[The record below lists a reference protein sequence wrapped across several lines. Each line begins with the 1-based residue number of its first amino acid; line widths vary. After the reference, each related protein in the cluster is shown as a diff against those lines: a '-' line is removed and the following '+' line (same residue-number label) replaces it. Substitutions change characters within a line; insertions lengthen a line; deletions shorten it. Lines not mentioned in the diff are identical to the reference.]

1 MTKMFPNKFSRILV
15 QAFFLGWQ
23 RRLQDWAACPICF
36 QCSAIFLSHCW
47 TVQHQDAKPVK
58 WHIAESVQIWHLRA
72 CPKESDLAGG
82 WPWIGTRHF
91 VKSFFA
97 WLLCIKVFFAWS
109 VSFFCSETSSRTA
122 LTNRGATLIAED
134 HPVPVLT
141 QHVNYRQLQSG
152 KEYDSPPQR
161 NRHHDH
167 HCCRLNPL
175 APTAHNRG
183 SGSLV
188 PAGLPGSRGFQSF
201 GPDLAHHRQTTHLL
215 LQRKPEII
223 FRKSIF
229 FSV

>member
-1 MTKMFPNKFSRILV
+1 MGC
-15 QAFFLGWQ
+15 FFL
-23 RRLQDWAACPICF
+23 LF
-36 QCSAIFLSHCW
+36 
-47 TVQHQDAKPVK
+47 
-58 WHIAESVQIWHLRA
+58 HL
-72 CPKESDLAGG
+72 
-82 WPWIGTRHF
+82 
-91 VKSFFA
+91 
-97 WLLCIKVFFAWS
+97 
-109 VSFFCSETSSRTA
+109 TA
-122 LTNRGATLIAED
+122 LTNCGATLIAED

-141 QHVNYRQLQSG
+141 QHVNCRQLQSG

-215 LQRKPEII
+215 LQRKNQKSFSANQHSSRSCGISSQKRFGVSWILQSEGTSI
-223 FRKSIF
+223 FLLRRKSF
-229 FSV
+229 WFL